1 MGMPAIRRETDMSG
15 NNDVIK
21 QLKSVVEKGGNLD
34 VNTRDVLLFSAII
47 DIYDQLETL
56 KPVLV
61 FYKVGLYFASAM
73 GLSVL
78 GFIGALL
85 TGKVEIVFK

>member
-1 MGMPAIRRETDMSG
+1 MSG
-15 NNDVIK
+15 NSDVIK

-56 KPVLV
+56 RPVLT
-61 FYKVGLYFASAM
+61 FYKAAMFFVSAI

-85 TGKVEIVFK
+85 TGRVEIIFK

>member
-1 MGMPAIRRETDMSG
+1 MSG

-56 KPVLV
+56 RPVLT
-61 FYKVGLYFASAM
+61 FYKASMFFVSSIGLAI
-73 GLSVL
+73 L

-85 TGKVEIVFK
+85 TGKVEIIFK